1 MSARRTRKIVRRD
14 IEKSADISGASSGLE
29 SAILHKS
36 PRTTRTAKKQS
47 ISLLVNGQLY
57 QLGIGNYP
65 NEVDPSHTLAYT
77 LRETLGLTGT
87 KVGCDHGACGA
98 CTVLIDGKAIL
109 SCMTLTV
116 ECEGKGITTIEGL
129 EDPETGKLHPL
140 QQAFIEKT
148 AFQCGFCTP
157 GILMSTK
164 ALLDENSFPTEQ
176 EVKEAL
182 SGNYCRCITHYHV
195 LEAVKAAAE
204 KGR

>member
-109 SCMTLTV
+109 SCMTLPA
-116 ECEGKGITTIEGL
+116 GWGGRGLAPIEG
-129 EDPETGKLHPL
+129 
-140 QQAFIEKT
+140 
-148 AFQCGFCTP
+148 
-157 GILMSTK
+157 
-164 ALLDENSFPTEQ
+164 
-176 EVKEAL
+176 
-182 SGNYCRCITHYHV
+182 
-195 LEAVKAAAE
+195 
-204 KGR
+204 

>member
-65 NEVDPSHTLAYT
+65 NEVDPSHTVAYPR
-77 LRETLGLTGT
+77 RETLGLTGT
-87 KVGCDHGACGA
+87 KVGGDHGACGA

-129 EDPETGKLHPL
+129 EDPETGKLHPRS
-140 QQAFIEKT
+140 EERRV
-148 AFQCGFCTP
+148 G
-157 GILMSTK
+157 
-164 ALLDENSFPTEQ
+164 
-176 EVKEAL
+176 KE
-182 SGNYCRCITHYHV
+182 CRS
-195 LEAVKAAAE
+195 
-204 KGR
+204 RW